1 MTSCWARFIRWL
13 CPCLVPAEEEPE
25 PLVTKRQLQSKIM
38 VVGNIA
44 VGKSTL
50 IKCLVSNKS
59 MRGVEVQRTLN
70 FEMSD
75 SYTIEL
81 KDEQAALTINF
92 NDVAGTNAAT
102 QLIAQFAPRS
112 NMIIICYSTEN

>member
-1 MTSCWARFIRWL
+1 
-13 CPCLVPAEEEPE
+13 
-25 PLVTKRQLQSKIM
+25 M

-50 IKCLVSNKS
+50 IKCLVSGKS
-59 MRGVEVQRTLN
+59 MRGIEVPRTIN

-75 SYTIEL
+75 SYTIDLPEE
-81 KDEQAALTINF
+81 KAVLTINF

-102 QLIAQFAPRS
+102 
-112 NMIIICYSTEN
+112 

>member
-1 MTSCWARFIRWL
+1 
-13 CPCLVPAEEEPE
+13 
-25 PLVTKRQLQSKIM
+25 M

-50 IKCLVSNKS
+50 IKCLVSGKS

-81 KDEQAALTINF
+81 KDEKAALTINF

-102 QLIAQFAPRS
+102 
-112 NMIIICYSTEN
+112 